1 MSATVIYVQEGVD
14 GWGDG
19 DVVEIGDCAERSGLK
34 PNRIKQNRSHTRESR
49 KLVMSQ

>member
-34 PNRIKQNRSHTRESR
+34 PNRPRGSGKANRP
-49 KLVMSQ
+49 